1 MSNPRKPTE
10 PPEEEDIHAEAGW
23 VRKGIG
29 RRAKE
34 EVIVTWIHAS
44 FCELSTLGLPTVRDD
59 TTLSLSALPTP
70 EHHYQHSFGWYQHQD
85 SDVHIFAVSPKRQE
99 LKRW

>member
-29 RRAKE
+29 RCAKE
-34 EVIVTWIHAS
+34 QVMVTWINAY
-44 FCELSTLGLPTVRDD
+44 FCELSILGLPAVRDD
-59 TTLSLSALPTP
+59 ITLSLTALPTP
-70 EHHYQHSFGWYQHQD
+70 QHYYQHSLGWYQHQD
-85 SDVHIFAVSPKRQE
+85 RQ
-99 LKRW
+99 